1 MEYRFDRNP
10 SNAFFC
16 CVCSCF
22 CPFQK
27 SPAREPE
34 RTRLEFGTGTSE
46 FEPRSAK
53 IVVDKSK
60 LDDASYTGS
69 VTDSVEKLNADAG
82 NAGSRMKD
90 PNGGFTTKPSTFR
103 SISSN
108 KEGHL
113 DGDIHSV
120 STNVSDE
127 VSEMTNPTY
136 MSAMTKHT
144 IKDKERAGTP
154 ASESESSLDQSES
167 GTPLIP
173 AVRVLDELHE
183 SIEEKTLNS
192 NENSVSHSQGGK
204 SRNSGK
210 GNHENHRNIDGN
222 IEDIFDSSWNPIQEE
237 SMGLA

>member
-1 MEYRFDRNP
+1 M
-10 SNAFFC
+10 A
-16 CVCSCF
+16 
-22 CPFQK
+22 
-27 SPAREPE
+27 
-34 RTRLEFGTGTSE
+34 
-46 FEPRSAK
+46 
-53 IVVDKSK
+53 I
-60 LDDASYTGS
+60 
-69 VTDSVEKLNADAG
+69 
-82 NAGSRMKD
+82 
-90 PNGGFTTKPSTFR
+90 R

-120 STNVSDE
+120 NTNVSDE

-173 AVRVLDELHE
+173 AVRVLDALHE

-210 GNHENHRNIDGN
+210 GNHEDYRNIDGN
-222 IEDIFDSSWNPIQEE
+222 MEDIFDSSWNPIQEE